1 MRSIE
6 FDPMRVLVVEDEWKV
21 ADALREGLQAEQY
34 DVAVERTGEGAF
46 FRTTTE
52 VFDLVLLDLSLP
64 SRDGLEVLSAIR
76 AQRITVPVIVLS
88 ARDRVEDRVSGL
100 DAGADDYL
108 VKPFAFAELLARMR
122 SILRRGRATES
133 LQIAA
138 GTLSIDL
145 TNRRVIRAGR
155 SVDLTM
161 KEFDL
166 LEHLARHEGQ
176 VVSRETLAR
185 EVWKESSRSIPLD
198 NVIDVYVGRL
208 RRKIDGEDLAP
219 MIHTVRGVG
228 FTLREGEP

>member
-1 MRSIE
+1 
-6 FDPMRVLVVEDEWKV
+6 MRVLVVEDEWKV
-21 ADALREGLQAEQY
+21 ADALREGLQAEHY
-34 DVAVERTGEGAF
+34 DVAVERTREGAF

-76 AQRITVPVIVLS
+76 AQRIKVPVIVLS

-122 SILRRGRATES
+122 SILRRGRASES
-133 LQIAA
+133 VQVAV

-145 TNRRVIRAGR
+145 ANRRVIRAGR

-185 EVWKESSRSIPLD
+185 EVWKEPSRSIPLD

-208 RRKIDGEDLAP
+208 RRKIDADGLAP
-219 MIHTVRGVG
+219 MIHTMRGVG